1 MWIIGIT
8 GSIGAGKSFL
18 SRSLESFGVPVHSSD
33 KCIHALLKDDTDI
46 YEKIKKLWPE
56 AIVKGKIDRNLLGDR
71 VLKSP
76 SDLRS
81 LESILYPKLL
91 HSQKL
96 FLKRNHLLRKKAVAL
111 DIPLLFE
118 FGLDPYCD
126 YVILASTPSF
136 LRKKRVLRRKGMTLK
151 KFQILESEQLGN
163 FHKRQ
168 RADFI
173 VPCGREKESSLK
185 KIRKILSH
193 IFQQPMPKWKGKWP
207 SHLKKT
213 PLN

>member
-1 MWIIGIT
+1 MDVKFKN
-8 GSIGAGKSFL
+8 A
-18 SRSLESFGVPVHSSD
+18 D
-33 KCIHALLKDDTDI
+33 LLKQAVVHRS
-46 YEKIKKLWPE
+46 YLNEHPGHPVEHNELLE
-56 AIVKGKIDRNLLGDR
+56 FLGDR

-96 FLKRNHLLRKKAVAL
+96 FLKRNHLLRKKAAAL

-213 PLN
+213 PLNKIF